1 MILLSCLAG
10 KTAFS
15 QRTDYLFKHITTAN
29 GLVSNQVAGTLQD
42 SKGYIWIGTQ
52 TGLQRYDGKRFT
64 TYLADVRDASALQSD
79 WINTIYEDS
88 KQRLWIG
95 SSVTGPCILNRRTG
109 KLYNF
114 NLHLPADVKKINGVW
129 QFLEDRNG
137 TIWLS
142 AFDGYYQFDETTQQF
157 RRANDLLQMG
167 NNSLPSSIAIDK
179 AGNLWFG
186 TTTGV
191 KMLEPA
197 TLKLFDRNNNPNQ
210 LAILNMKEAVSSI
223 VFDDKYIWAGCGYN
237 SKLYR
242 YSIATN
248 KLKFYVFNRLEGL
261 QQSKLPLQNEFIG
274 ELFICSNGNLF
285 VPLLSRGLAVYNYKQ
300 DSFAIINQANN
311 TAHGL
316 HLERNTYSFLTL
328 REDKEKNIWVSS
340 DAGINIFNLE
350 KPHFVTYDFPKASAA
365 NILPASEVSDLLQ
378 TSDGDVF
385 ISYYYAKGGISRLD
399 KNLNFKKRYVYQE
412 KHEIYPAA
420 NQLWN
425 LFQDDNGIIWSPNQL
440 GDILQLN
447 PKNNQVSL
455 LKDSLLSGTI
465 NQIQQD
471 DEKNIWLAHQRK
483 GLLKIEALTKQVKSY
498 TDFVKPALSPGK
510 RVMCFLFD
518 KDKIWVGTI
527 LNGLQLFDK
536 KSGAFIAAYVMD
548 EKNIQSISNNNVTG
562 ILQFSPDTLIIAT
575 QGGINIFNKNKK
587 TFTVISSK
595 DGLPNNLVQAM
606 VLDNYRNLWV
616 AFAGGLSKINLL
628 NNSITN
634 YDENDGIID
643 KRFNNHFL
651 RLNDGRLAIGAS
663 KSFLVFDPAKI
674 HSTKL
679 PDDVAIT
686 GFKVFGKPLLIDSLI
701 NATNPVVLSYLDNSF
716 HIEFSALQ
724 FNSSDNLKYFYQL
737 EGIDKTFIRSGD
749 GLNAHYNQ
757 LPAGKYIFKIK
768 CANREGI
775 FCKNITT
782 LAIHIIPPF
791 WQTWWFM
798 GIIVVLLLLSM
809 YAIMKWRERNIK
821 ALEAGKTNLQQLT
834 AEKYKMQFENEQIS
848 RYFTTSLLNKND
860 VDDVLW
866 DVAKN
871 LISKLGFVDC
881 IIYLWNA
888 DKTMLVQKAG
898 YGSKGSIE
906 ELKNKRFE
914 VQPGS
919 GIVGTVAQNGTAL
932 IVPDTRQDKRY
943 IIDDEERL
951 SEICVPIK
959 YNEEVLGVIDSEH
972 FQKNF
977 FTSQHMQALST
988 IATLVA
994 SKIKSIEAEQ
1004 HLRHQKAELADINQQ
1019 LAEVQLAALRSQMN
1033 PHFIFNALNS
1043 IKKFV
1048 IANEPANAEKY
1059 LGKFSKLIRSI
1070 LDNSRSGMVTVE
1082 KEVQLLKLYLD
1093 LEQLRF
1099 GERLSYTIEVDESI
1113 NTGDTQIPS
1122 MIVQPFVENAMLHG
1136 IMHRD
1141 NGGKVTVVFSNHTD
1155 WLQITIEDNGVGRKS
1170 SAAFKSENA
1179 EPHHSI
1185 GIEVATK
1192 RLIALKKN
1200 NDTPAGIEII
1210 DLVDESGQGLGT
1222 KVMIAIPIY

>member
-1 MILLSCLAG
+1 MLSAY
-10 KTAFS
+10 ANAVFS
-15 QRTDYLFKHITTAN
+15 QTSDYLFNHITTTN
-29 GLVSNQVAGTLQD
+29 GLVSNQVAVTLQD
-42 SKGYIWIGTQ
+42 NKGYIWIGTQ

-64 TYLADVRDASALQSD
+64 TYLADIRDTAALQSD
-79 WINTIYEDS
+79 WITTIFEDS

-95 SSVTGPCILNRRTG
+95 SSVTGPCLLNRRTG

-114 NLHLPADVKKINGVW
+114 NLHLPAGVKKINGVW
-129 QFLEDRNG
+129 QFLQDKKG
-137 TIWLS
+137 MIWLA
-142 AFDGYYQFDETTQQF
+142 AFDGFYQLDEASQQF
-157 RRANDLLQMG
+157 RPAGDLLQTG
-167 NNSLPSSIAIDK
+167 KNSLPGSIAMDK
-179 AGNLWFG
+179 AGNLWFA
-186 TTTGV
+186 TTSGV
-191 KMLEPA
+191 KMLEHA
-197 TLKLFDRNNNPNQ
+197 TRKLFDRNNNPNQ
-210 LAILNMKEAVSSI
+210 LAILNMKNAVSSI
-223 VFDDKYIWAGCGYN
+223 VFDDKYVWISCGYD

-242 YSIATN
+242 YIVATN
-248 KLKFYVFNRLEGL
+248 ELKLYVFTRIKDFRQPNLL
-261 QQSKLPLQNEFIG
+261 MQNELIG
-274 ELFICSNGNLF
+274 APFICSNGNLL

-300 DSFAIINQANN
+300 DSFAIINLANN
-311 TAHGL
+311 SSNGL
-316 HLERNTYSFLTL
+316 HLERNTYSSITL
-328 REDKEKNIWVSS
+328 NEDREKNIWVAS

-350 KPHFVTYDFPKASAA
+350 KPHFITYGYPESNSA
-365 NILPASEVSDLLQ
+365 NILPESEVSGLLQ
-378 TSDGDVF
+378 TSNGDIF
-385 ISYYYAKGGISRLD
+385 ISNYYSNGGISQLD
-399 KNLNFKKRYVYQE
+399 KNLNFKKRYVYYN
-412 KHEIYPAA
+412 KHAIDPAA
-420 NQLWN
+420 NELWN
-425 LFQDDNGIIWSPNQL
+425 LFQDADGIIWAPNQA

-447 PKNNQVSL
+447 PRTNQVSI
-455 LKDSLLSGTI
+455 LKDSLLNGPI

-471 DEKNIWLAHQRK
+471 DEKNIWVAHYRK
-483 GLLKIEALTKQVKSY
+483 GLIKIEAGTKQVKAYS
-498 TDFVKPALSPGK
+498 DFLKPALSRGK

-518 KDKIWVGTI
+518 KDKIWVGTT
-527 LNGLQLFDK
+527 LHGLQLFDR
-536 KSGAFIAAYVMD
+536 KSGVFSTAYVMD
-548 EKNIQSISNNNVTG
+548 EKNINSISNNNVMG
-562 ILQFSPDTLIIAT
+562 ILQLNPDTLIIAT
-575 QGGINIFNKNKK
+575 QGGINIFDKNKK

-606 VLDNYRNLWV
+606 VLDDYSNLWV

-634 YDENDGIID
+634 YYENDGIID
-643 KRFNNHFL
+643 KRFNHHFL
-651 RLNDGRLAIGAS
+651 KLKDGRLAIGAS

-674 HSTKL
+674 GSIKL

-701 NATNPVVLSYLDNSF
+701 NTTNPVVLSYLDNSF
-716 HIEFSALQ
+716 HVEFSALQ
-724 FNSSDNLKYFYQL
+724 FNSSNKLKYFYQL
-737 EGIDKTFIRSGD
+737 EGIDKTFILSGD
-749 GLNAHYNQ
+749 ELNAHYNQ
-757 LPAGKYIFKIK
+757 LPAGKYIFKVK
-768 CANREGI
+768 CANREGV

-782 LAIHIIPPF
+782 LAIYIVPPF
-791 WQTWWFM
+791 WETWWF
-798 GIIVVLLLLSM
+798 IALIVALLLLSI
-809 YAIMKWRERNIK
+809 YIIVKWREKNIRL
-821 ALEAGKTNLQQLT
+821 LETGKTKLQQLT

-881 IIYLWNA
+881 IIYIWNA
-888 DKTMLVQKAG
+888 DKTKLVQKAG

-906 ELKNKRFE
+906 ELTNNRFE
-914 VQPGS
+914 VEPGS
-919 GIVGTVAQNGTAL
+919 GIVGTVAQTGNAL
-932 IVPDTRQDKRY
+932 VVPDTRLDERY

-959 YNEEVLGVIDSEH
+959 YNEELLGVIDSEH

-977 FTSQHMQALST
+977 FTSQHLHALTT

-1004 HLRHQKAELADINQQ
+1004 RLRHQKGELADINQQ

-1082 KEVQLLKLYLD
+1082 KELQLLKLYLD

-1099 GERLSYTIEVDESI
+1099 GTKLKYSI
-1113 NTGDTQIPS
+1113 TVSENIQPGDIDIPS

-1136 IMHRD
+1136 IMHRED
-1141 NGGKVTVVFSNHTD
+1141 GGEVVITFLQHVD
-1155 WLQITIEDNGVGRKS
+1155 WLEIMIEDNGVGREKS
-1170 SAAFKSENA
+1170 AEYKSENA

-1192 RLIALKKN
+1192 RLQALKKN
-1200 NDTPAGIEII
+1200 NDTPAGISIT
-1210 DLVDESGQGLGT
+1210 DLKNVAGIGIGT
-1222 KVMIAIPIY
+1222 RVIIAIPVY

>member
-1 MILLSCLAG
+1 MLSAH
-10 KTAFS
+10 ANAVFS
-15 QRTDYLFKHITTAN
+15 QTSDYLFNHITTAN
-29 GLVSNQVAGTLQD
+29 GLVSNQVAVTLQD

-64 TYLADVRDASALQSD
+64 TYLADVRDTAALQSD
-79 WINTIYEDS
+79 WITTIFEDS

-95 SSVTGPCILNRRTG
+95 SSVTGPCLLNRRTG

-114 NLHLPADVKKINGVW
+114 NLHLPAGVKKINGVW
-129 QFLEDRNG
+129 QFLQDKKG
-137 TIWLS
+137 MIWLA
-142 AFDGYYQFDETTQQF
+142 AFDGFYQLDEASQQF
-157 RRANDLLQMG
+157 RPAGDLLQTG
-167 NNSLPSSIAIDK
+167 KNSLPGSIAMDK
-179 AGNLWFG
+179 AGNLWFA
-186 TTTGV
+186 TTSGV
-191 KMLEPA
+191 KMLEYA
-197 TLKLFDRNNNPNQ
+197 TRKLFDRNNNPNQ
-210 LAILNMKEAVSSI
+210 LAILNMKNAVSSI
-223 VFDDKYIWAGCGYN
+223 VFDDKYVWISCGYD

-242 YSIATN
+242 YIVATN
-248 KLKFYVFNRLEGL
+248 ELKLYVFTRIKDFRQPNLL
-261 QQSKLPLQNEFIG
+261 MQNELIG
-274 ELFICSNGNLF
+274 APFICSNGNLL

-300 DSFAIINQANN
+300 DSFAIINLANN
-311 TAHGL
+311 SSNGL
-316 HLERNTYSFLTL
+316 HLERNTYSSITL
-328 REDKEKNIWVSS
+328 NEDREKNIWVAS

-350 KPHFVTYDFPKASAA
+350 KPHFITYGYPENNAD

-378 TSDGDVF
+378 TSNGDIF
-385 ISYYYAKGGISRLD
+385 ISNYYSNGGISQLD
-399 KNLNFKKRYVYQE
+399 KNLNFKKRYVYYN
-412 KHEIYPAA
+412 KHAIDPAA
-420 NQLWN
+420 NELWN
-425 LFQDDNGIIWSPNQL
+425 LFQDADGIIWAPNQA

-447 PKNNQVSL
+447 PRTNQVSI
-455 LKDSLLSGTI
+455 LKDSLLNGPI

-471 DEKNIWLAHQRK
+471 DEKNIWVAHYRK
-483 GLLKIEALTKQVKSY
+483 GLIKIEAGTKQVKAYS
-498 TDFVKPALSPGK
+498 DFLKPALSRGK

-518 KDKIWVGTI
+518 KDKIWVGTT
-527 LNGLQLFDK
+527 LHGLQLFDR
-536 KSGAFIAAYVMD
+536 KSGVFSTAYVMD
-548 EKNIQSISNNNVTG
+548 EKNINSISNNNVMG
-562 ILQFSPDTLIIAT
+562 ILQLNPDTLIIAT
-575 QGGINIFNKNKK
+575 QGGINIFDKNKK

-606 VLDNYRNLWV
+606 VLDDYSNLWV

-634 YDENDGIID
+634 YYENDGVID
-643 KRFNNHFL
+643 KRFNHHFL
-651 RLNDGRLAIGAS
+651 KLKDGRLAIGAS

-674 HSTKL
+674 GSIKL

-701 NATNPVVLSYLDNSF
+701 NTTNPVVLSYLDNSF
-716 HIEFSALQ
+716 HVEFSALQ
-724 FNSSDNLKYFYQL
+724 FNSSNKLKYFYQL
-737 EGIDKTFIRSGD
+737 EGIDKTFILSGD
-749 GLNAHYNQ
+749 ELNAHYNQ
-757 LPAGKYIFKIK
+757 LPAGKYIFKVK
-768 CANREGI
+768 CANREGV

-782 LAIHIIPPF
+782 LAIYIVPPF
-791 WQTWWFM
+791 WETWWFIA
-798 GIIVVLLLLSM
+798 IIVALLLLSIYM
-809 YAIMKWRERNIK
+809 IVKWREKNIRL
-821 ALEAGKTNLQQLT
+821 LETGKTKLQQLT

-871 LISKLGFVDC
+871 LISTLGFIDC
-881 IIYLWNA
+881 IIYVWNA
-888 DKTMLVQKAG
+888 DKTKLVQKAG

-906 ELKNKRFE
+906 ELTNNRFE
-914 VQPGS
+914 VEPGS
-919 GIVGTVAQNGTAL
+919 GIVGTVAQTGNAL
-932 IVPDTRQDKRY
+932 VVPDTRLDERY

-959 YNEEVLGVIDSEH
+959 YNEELLGVIDSEH

-977 FTSQHMQALST
+977 FTSQHLHALTT

-1004 HLRHQKAELADINQQ
+1004 RLRHQKGELADINQQ

-1059 LGKFSKLIRSI
+1059 LGKFSRLIRTI
-1070 LDNSRSGMVTVE
+1070 LDNSRTGMVTIE
-1082 KEVQLLKLYLD
+1082 KELQLLKLYLD

-1099 GERLSYTIEVDESI
+1099 GTKLTYRIDVDENI
-1113 NTGDTQIPS
+1113 NLSDTQIPS

-1136 IMHRD
+1136 IMHRED
-1141 NGGKVTVVFSNHTD
+1141 GGEVTIAFLQHVD
-1155 WLQITIEDNGVGRKS
+1155 WLEIMIEDNGVGREKS
-1170 SAAFKSENA
+1170 AEYKSENT

-1192 RLIALKKN
+1192 RLQALKKN
-1200 NDTPAGIEII
+1200 NDTPAGITII
-1210 DLVDESGQGLGT
+1210 DLTDDSGEGCGT
-1222 KVMIAIPIY
+1222 KVVIAIPVY